1 MTYFQGARIPLHL
14 RWPQLCLLWEIKS
27 PWQVGG
33 PFPSQFSTTYWYSHV
48 LKTLHKQA
56 KTTQTGAK
64 GAEVAS
70 FSLEIYICELKPFH
84 HQVNA
89 VVRNFT
95 GASQW
100 CEERCMALV
109 GLLLFIFF
117 DINWHALIGA
127 QSFIFFGTPWLVLEV
142 HTFHLLWYSL
152 TFPGWC
158 SHLLSLSWRF
168 CATGEPGDRG
178 GVDRGEEEDGKLESA
193 FHLDQRSHLW

>member
-1 MTYFQGARIPLHL
+1 MIYWIWYYICSTIHNTNWCKRGRGSQLFPWNLHL
-14 RWPQLCLLWEIKS
+14 WIKTIS
-27 PWQVGG
+27 R
-33 PFPSQFSTTYWYSHV
+33 
-48 LKTLHKQA
+48 
-56 KTTQTGAK
+56 
-64 GAEVAS
+64 
-70 FSLEIYICELKPFH
+70 

-100 CEERCMALV
+100 CEQRCMALV

-178 GVDRGEEEDGKLESA
+178 GVDRGEEKDGKLESA

>member
-1 MTYFQGARIPLHL
+1 MIYWIWYYICSTIHNTNWCKRGRGSQLFPWNLHL
-14 RWPQLCLLWEIKS
+14 WIKTIS
-27 PWQVGG
+27 R
-33 PFPSQFSTTYWYSHV
+33 
-48 LKTLHKQA
+48 
-56 KTTQTGAK
+56 
-64 GAEVAS
+64 
-70 FSLEIYICELKPFH
+70 

-100 CEERCMALV
+100 CEQRCMALV

-117 DINWHALIGA
+117 HINWHALIGA
-127 QSFIFFGTPWLVLEV
+127 QSFLFFGTPWLVLEV